1 MPFIFFLFRF
11 ALYVKH
17 KSFFHFKTVF
27 MKIDFDFN
35 VIVYLSLISTG
46 GLYDDVRNLPAAKI
60 NGSFEI

>member
-1 MPFIFFLFRF
+1 
-11 ALYVKH
+11 
-17 KSFFHFKTVF
+17 